1 MTKVAM
7 TKVAPF
13 HTDSPAYL
21 PKHREVFHDKD
32 TCLDGRRIKH
42 EHRKLGKGNKK
53 YCLECDKL
61 F

>member
-1 MTKVAM
+1 M

-42 EHRKLGKGNKK
+42 EHRKLGEGNKK
-53 YCLECDKL
+53 HCLECDKL